1 MRRISIIPLRSWLPL
16 LVPAMFMLLAVVFL
30 FSTQKGYEHDLY
42 ERSDIEIKQDLSEL
56 SRQMMQS
63 LINNDM
69 READRLL
76 TRKGARKNYSLLI
89 AINTDGIIYSSTN
102 KGLINKRAR
111 DVVEYFDPMIL
122 RQSLRELKPSFIIDK
137 SQHLIL
143 VYQPLVSL
151 RTPEQIN
158 QQQYGGLFLVY
169 DLGLAITAIWQNAW
183 KTLQLALV
191 GCLSIAA
198 FFYLFL
204 SRFINQPLDYLT
216 RITRRIANGELGI
229 ESTMQGHG
237 EFRELN
243 DSINAMSARLQANVN
258 KLEEREQQI
267 QEILWASNVGT
278 WVYDVSSGHF
288 TVNDRW
294 AEFLGYNEYELKL
307 DTIDDFKSLI
317 NPNEKDAI
325 LMALQNT
332 INGNTRNLELE
343 MRLRT
348 KPNSWCWVKMRGRIV
363 TRDNTDR
370 AKRISGTITNISKR
384 KRAETDMIIRDRSL
398 ELLREGVF
406 IADATLPD
414 MPIIYVNEQATEI
427 TGYNKADFLGN
438 NCRFLQGNDSD
449 QEGLETLRQ
458 AQLKQEECTVQIRNY
473 RKDGSLFWNE
483 LSISP
488 VTNLEGELTHYV
500 GTVNDITERKVAE
513 ERMNIL
519 RRAMEATDSPMII
532 VDRNLMIEYVNPA
545 FLDTMGYDKEQLVG
559 RSHHFLRS
567 NFVSEQQYIK
577 VWDKVIRDGI
587 WKGTFQN
594 KRGDGSEFTDKCL
607 ISSVEDNNHI
617 VTHFICIHEDITR
630 EHELNLQLSY
640 EATHDRLTDLINR
653 GEFER
658 RASRL
663 IESMSLTDEHAM
675 CFMDMDQFKIINDNC
690 GHTAGDELLR
700 QVGRLLKSVTRKRDT
715 VARLGGDEF
724 AVLMEHCSIEQA
736 HRVAN
741 DILNA
746 IQDFTFVWEDRSFKL
761 GISIGLVKI
770 DNNINRLEQ
779 LMKQGDTACYMAKDM
794 GRNRI
799 HIYYTHDTEIAM
811 REGEMQWVER
821 IYRALE
827 TDQFCFFAQPVMT
840 TKTGAIEHYELLIRM
855 VGTDNTMIPPGAFL
869 PAAERYNII
878 AKVDQWVI
886 DHIIDLLVKHK
897 SFLDRIDC
905 ISVNLS
911 GQSLG
916 DNNFIEH
923 LRNKLLANK
932 AYTKKFCFEIT
943 ETSAISNLQV
953 ASDFIQQ
960 MRQLGCR
967 FSLDD
972 FGSGL
977 SSFAYLK
984 QLPVDYLKIDGMFV
998 KDIVNDKI
1006 DLAMVKSMHEIGEV
1020 MGMATIAEFVEND
1033 EILSLLKE
1041 IGVDYMQGYGIAK
1054 PTPLLDIL
1062 NDNEN
1067 KVVKLRP

>member
-1 MRRISIIPLRSWLPL
+1 MRNIRIIPLRSWLPL
-16 LVPAMFMLLAVVFL
+16 LVPALFMLLAIVFL
-30 FSTQKGYEHDLY
+30 FSTQKGYEQDLY
-42 ERSDIEIKQDLSEL
+42 DRSVIDIKQDLSEL
-56 SRQMMQS
+56 SRQIMQN
-63 LINNDM
+63 LIVGDM

-76 TRKGARKNYSLLI
+76 TRKGARTNYSLLI
-89 AINTDGIIYSSTN
+89 AVNTDGFIYSSTN
-102 KGLINKRAR
+102 KGHIDKRAK
-111 DVVEYFDPMIL
+111 DIIDLFDAMTF
-122 RQSLRELKPSFIIDK
+122 RESLRELKTSLIVDEQ
-137 SQHLIL
+137 QHLIL
-143 VYQPLVSL
+143 AYQPLVSV
-151 RTPEQIN
+151 RTPEQVD
-158 QQQYGGLFLVY
+158 QQKYGGLFLVY
-169 DLGLAITAIWQNAW
+169 DISLPISSIWQNAW
-183 KTLQLALV
+183 NTLQLAML
-191 GCLSIAA
+191 GCLFTAV
-198 FFYLFL
+198 FFYVFL
-204 SRFINQPLDYLT
+204 SRFINQPLDYLS
-216 RITRRIANGELGI
+216 RITRRIADGELGI
-229 ESTMQGHG
+229 ESTMQGRG

-243 DSINAMSARLQANVN
+243 DSINAMSTRLQTNVN
-258 KLEEREQQI
+258 ELEESEQQI
-267 QEILWASNVGT
+267 QEILWASNVGI
-278 WVYDVSSGHF
+278 WIYDVANSQF
-288 TVNDRW
+288 IVNHRW
-294 AEFLGYNEYELKL
+294 AEFLGYNEHELQL
-307 DTIDDFKSLI
+307 HTVDDFTALL
-317 NPNEKDAI
+317 NPYEKDDI
-325 LMALQNT
+325 LLGLENT
-332 INGNTRNLELE
+332 VNGNTRNLELE

-348 KPNSWCWVKMRGRIV
+348 RQAGWIWVKMRGRIV
-363 TRDNTDR
+363 QRDTNDR
-370 AKRISGTITNISKR
+370 AKRISGTITDISKR
-384 KRAETDMIIRDRSL
+384 KQAEADMIIRDRSL
-398 ELLREGVF
+398 ELMHEGVF
-406 IADATLPD
+406 ITDATLPD
-414 MPIIYVNEQATEI
+414 LPIVYVNEQAAKI
-427 TGYNKADFLGN
+427 TGYNKTDFLGN
-438 NCRFLQGNDSD
+438 NCRFLQGKDSD
-449 QEGLETLRQ
+449 QEGIETLRQ
-458 AQLKQEECTVQIRNY
+458 AMKKQEECTVRIRNY
-473 RKDGSLFWNE
+473 RKDGTLFWNE

-488 VTNLEGELTHYV
+488 VTNSEGELTHYV
-500 GTVNDITERKVAE
+500 GTLNDITERKLAE

-519 RRAMEATDSPMII
+519 RRAMESTDSPMII

-545 FLDTMGYDKEQLVG
+545 FLDTMGYDKEQLLG
-559 RSHHFLRS
+559 RNHHFLRS
-567 NFVSEQQYIK
+567 STVSEHNYKK
-577 VWDKVIRDGI
+577 VWEKVIQDGI

-594 KRGDGSEFTDKCL
+594 KRGDGSQFTDKCL
-607 ISSVEDNNHI
+607 ISAVEDNNNV

-663 IESMSLTDEHAM
+663 IDSISLTDEHAM
-675 CFMDMDQFKIINDNC
+675 CFMDMDQFKIINDSC

-770 DNNINRLEQ
+770 DNNINQLEQ
-779 LMKQGDTACYMAKDM
+779 LMKQGDTACYMAKDL

-840 TKTGAIEHYELLIRM
+840 TKTGAIEHYELLLRM
-855 VGTDNTMIPPGAFL
+855 IGTDNTMIPPGAFL

-886 DHIIDLLVKHK
+886 DHIIDVLVNHNN
-897 SFLDRIDC
+897 FMDRIDC
-905 ISVNLS
+905 ISINLS

-916 DNNFIEH
+916 DSNFIEH

-932 AYTKKFCFEIT
+932 TYTRKLCFEIT

-998 KDIVNDKI
+998 KDIFNDKI
-1006 DLAMVKSMHEIGEV
+1006 DLAMVRSMHEIGEV
-1020 MGMATIAEFVEND
+1020 MGMATIAEFVEN
-1033 EILSLLKE
+1033 ENILSLLKE
-1041 IGVDYMQGYGIAK
+1041 IGVDYLQGHAIAK
-1054 PTPLLDIL
+1054 PRPLLDIL
-1062 NDNEN
+1062 GDKEN
-1067 KVVKLRP
+1067 KVIKLRP